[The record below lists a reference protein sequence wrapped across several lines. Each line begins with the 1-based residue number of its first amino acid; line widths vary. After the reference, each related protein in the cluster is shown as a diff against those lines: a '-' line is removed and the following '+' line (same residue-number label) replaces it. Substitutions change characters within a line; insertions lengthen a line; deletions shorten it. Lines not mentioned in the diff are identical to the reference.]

1 MERKINTFL
10 TKWKKDPTKKPL
22 LIYGCKQV
30 GKTYTA
36 LEFGE
41 REYKNIAYFNTFNNL
56 ELFKLFKKEKNPNR
70 LISGLSLLSGESILT
85 NDTLIIFD
93 NVNDIEIINGI
104 KTLSRIADTYHIIL
118 ITSLKE
124 NLNIFKCEEFQYK
137 MMTIMDFE
145 EFLIAKDNKQ
155 LVQFIKNSYKNNE
168 NMPFHTVA
176 LDLYN
181 EYVTTGGLPE
191 AVKLN
196 VEGKLPLYNNCVF
209 DKVIDTYKKEIS
221 TLDNLIDITR
231 GIDVFDSIP
240 FQLQKPNK
248 KFQYGLI
255 KSGGRSKDYHR
266 SLDFL
271 CKNGF
276 CYRNYKISEVKRP
289 LSSVKDE
296 ESFKLYLND
305 TGLLYYLMYLNQN
318 RFLTDNKIKS
328 IIYENSIAISLINQG
343 FSLYY
348 YQSEG
353 KAEVSFVIQTR
364 AGKII
369 PLELVNKNM
378 SKSKSLTLFMNKFNI
393 TEAIRVTEDNFSIKK
408 GIKYIPIYALFCLE
422 GNL

>member
-10 TKWKKDPTKKPL
+10 LKWKKDPTKKPL

-36 LEFGE
+36 INFGE
-41 REYKNIAYFNTFNNL
+41 KEYKNIAYFNTNNNIN
-56 ELFKLFKKEKNPNR
+56 LFKLFKKEKNPTK
-70 LISGLSLLSGESILT
+70 LIEGLSLLSGESILT
-85 NDTLIIFD
+85 KDTLIILD
-93 NVNDIEIINGI
+93 NINDIEIINGA
-104 KTLSRIADTYHIIL
+104 KTLSKIADNYHIIL

-124 NLNIFKCEEFQYK
+124 NLNMFKCEEFQYK

-155 LVQFIKNSYKNNE
+155 LIGFIKNSYKNNE
-168 NMPFHTVA
+168 SMPFHNVA

-181 EYVTTGGLPE
+181 EYLITGGLPE
-191 AVKLN
+191 AVKLSVDN
-196 VEGKLPLYNNCVF
+196 KLGLYKNSVF
-209 DKVIDTYKKEIS
+209 DKIIDTYKKEIS

-231 GIDVFDSIP
+231 GLDVFDSIP

-255 KSGGRSKDYHR
+255 KSGGRSKDYHK

-289 LSSVKDE
+289 LSSGKDE

-318 RFLTDNKIKS
+318 RFLTDNKIRS
-328 IIYENSIAISLINQG
+328 IIYENSIAITLVNLG
-343 FSLYY
+343 FNLYY
-348 YQSEG
+348 YQSDG
-353 KAEVSFVIQTR
+353 KAEVSFVVQTR
-364 AGKII
+364 TGKVI
-369 PLELVNKNM
+369 PIELVNKNV
-378 SKSKSLTLFMNKFNI
+378 SKSKSLGLFMNKFKIND
-393 TEAIRVTEDNFSIKK
+393 AIRVTEDNFSIKK
-408 GIKYIPIYALFCLE
+408 GIKYVPIYALFCLDL
-422 GNL
+422 NL